1 MMRSILCVVFAVV
14 VWFGSGSY
22 AAGAS
27 VELFSPEGSVK
38 DIRQVTA
45 RFSEQMAAFGDPRPS
60 DPFTVQCPGKGQGR
74 WIDGKN
80 WSYDFDET
88 LPAGVSCT
96 FALRQNLRTL
106 AGAAV
111 TGRRTFTFN
120 TGGPSVRE
128 SDPWA
133 DSNEVE
139 EGQTFLFRLDAP
151 ATEASMMKNVSC
163 SIEGVRER
171 VGIRLITGEERKRV
185 LREMGVSKKEQDSAV
200 LFQCRQAFPPGA
212 HVKIVWGRGVA
223 SRSGVATTKDQVLSY
238 RARGPFTAK
247 FRCMKE
253 KPQGGCIP
261 LSPMRLVFSAPISK
275 EDAAKIAVVTGKD
288 AAKSMAWKP
297 GTEEDG
303 ESDVSY
309 LTFRGPFPE
318 KSLLNVHIP
327 AGLRDISGRS
337 LSNADRFPLP
347 VRTDTYPALAK
358 FPDRFGV
365 VESGREAILPVTVRN
380 IEGEIETWLTRGNEA
395 GKPGQGDR
403 KDNSGQPVPK
413 GGARQA
419 GETSVPAEMKGG
431 IHKTADDADA
441 SVIAW
446 LHKLAASPRERSILK
461 GAPGS
466 RALSIPKPGG
476 TKEFEVVGIPLS
488 EPGFYV
494 VEIESLMLGQ
504 RLLEKPG
511 PVYVPTAA
519 LVTNMA
525 AHFKWGRESS
535 LVFVTAL
542 DSGEPVPDAAV
553 TLRDCKGGLVWQGR
567 ADEKGIA
574 RIAKRLPNAAS
585 LPQCRRGKEE
595 KDLYYEYSRVLSG
608 ITGGLFVFARSGKDM
623 TFTHSSWDD
632 GIESWRFNL
641 PGEYGDRSREPL
653 IAHTVF
659 DRTLL
664 RVGETV
670 HMKHFLRQ
678 RTMEGLFV
686 PPGIGNISEAVILHE
701 GSGEKYTLGL
711 TWKGN
716 GTAGNTWKIPLA
728 AKLGT
733 YNVYLR
739 SAPAAGK
746 RETLGEHSGSF
757 RVEQFRVPLMRG
769 FIRGPREPA
778 IDARSVDLD
787 VDLRYLSGG
796 AAADHPVRIRSEME
810 QKHISFDDYE
820 DFIFSTG
827 RVKTG
832 VEKVGETDD
841 RLAGDD
847 AQEDDEEGGG
857 STRARIDRFGKPRV
871 RLKTVE
877 LNLDRNGTARTTIKD
892 LPSSDVPREIVSELE
907 FRDPNGEVQTSS
919 TRTPLYPSMVHTGI
933 FASGDTPAETLKYQ
947 VVVVDLTGKP
957 QPGSDVTVRVFKRS
971 TYSHRRRITGG
982 FYAFDN
988 TTETKEAG
996 EHCKGKTDANGI
1008 LYCGGKAPAT
1018 GRMVIEAEAKD
1029 SRGNVSS
1036 TNREVTVYGK
1046 DDTWYEA
1053 RNDDRIDLI
1062 PRRRQVD
1069 PGETMSFEAR
1079 MPFSTATALVTVER
1093 EGVMDAYVR
1102 KVSRENPVIDVPV
1115 KVSYVPNVFVSALVV
1130 RGRLAGTHPTAS
1142 FDPGKPAYRLGI
1154 AEVRVGLKP
1163 HALKVKV
1170 ETDRKTYGVRQK
1182 VKARISVRTPD
1193 GSVPSKG
1200 SEAALAVVDEGLLEL
1215 KPNLSWGLLDA
1226 MMRRKGYG
1234 MSTATSQMMVIGKRH
1249 FGRKALP
1256 HGGGGGKQLTRE
1268 LFDTLVYWKSA
1279 VPLDDSGEADVVF
1292 DLNDSLTSFR
1302 VVAIASSGSD
1312 LFGTGAQTIRTTQ
1325 DLMVL
1330 SGLPGLVR
1338 EGDRFTAGFTV
1349 RNASTRN
1356 MDVEV
1361 NVKLR
1366 GGKAPQSFAPLSLA
1380 IPAGEAREAAWQV
1393 IVPSGVAKLDYEVSA
1408 REASGDARDEL
1419 KATQTVVPAV
1429 SVRVMQATLTQVK
1442 DALKMDV
1449 ERPADAEPDRGGV
1462 AVTLRPKLSEG
1473 LGGVVEYMGRYP
1485 YTCLEQKVSKAV
1497 ALQDREMWKNIMAEA
1512 PAYLDTDGLAKYFP
1526 LMTRGSDT
1534 LTSYLLSISG
1544 ESGYEIPQEVRAR
1557 MIKGLKGFV
1566 EGKVVRGSALQAPD
1580 LSIRKMAAVAALS
1593 RHGQAGAQLLTT
1605 IDIEPDLW
1613 PTSAV
1618 LDWIDVLRR
1627 TRGIADGQGRLKKAA
1642 QILRSRL
1649 NLQGTVMGLSTERS
1663 DQLWWLMVSTDLNCA
1678 RTLIASMEIG
1688 TWGED
1693 VPRIAR
1699 GLVSRMKRGRL
1710 DTTTANAW
1718 GVLALQMFSRKYES
1732 APVKGTSTLTLAGK
1746 QGTISWAESAKGGS
1760 LTLPWPG
1767 KRSALAIDHRGEGRP
1782 WASVQSL
1789 AAVPLKAP
1797 LASGYTIKRTI
1808 TAVER
1813 KVPDAWTRG
1822 DVMRVRL
1829 EIDARTDMTWVV
1841 VSDPIPSGA
1850 AILGSGLGQ
1859 DSALL
1864 SRQGRQRGWAWE
1876 AYRERSFEALRVYYE
1891 FVPRGKWTVEYS
1903 VRLNND
1909 GMFRMPATRVEALY
1923 SPEMY
1928 GEIPNPPV
1936 EVRK

>member
-1 MMRSILCVVFAVV
+1 MMRNILCVVFAVV
-14 VWFGSGSY
+14 VWFTLGGY

-38 DIRQVTA
+38 DIRQVTV
-45 RFSEQMAAFGDPRPS
+45 RFSEQMVAFGDPRPAE
-60 DPFTVQCPGKGQGR
+60 PFAVQCAGKGQGR

-80 WSYDFDET
+80 WSYDFEKT
-88 LPAGVSCT
+88 LPAGMSCT
-96 FALRQNLRTL
+96 FALKQSLKTL
-106 AGAAV
+106 AGTPV
-111 TGRRTFTFN
+111 TGKRTFTFN

-128 SDPWA
+128 SEPWA
-133 DSNEVE
+133 DGNEVE

-151 ATEASMMKNVSC
+151 ATETSIVKNVSC

-171 VGIRLITGEERKRV
+171 VGIRLITGEERKK
-185 LREMGVSKKEQDSAV
+185 LLFDMGVSKKEEENAV
-200 LFQCRQAFPPGA
+200 LFQCRQTFPPKA

-223 SRSGVATTKDQVLSY
+223 SKSGVVTTKDQVLSY
-238 RARGPFTAK
+238 RARGPFTAR

-261 LSPMRLVFSAPISK
+261 LSPMRLIFSAPISK
-275 EDAAKIAVVTGKD
+275 KDAAKITIATGKE
-288 AAKSMAWKP
+288 AAKGKAWKP
-297 GTEEDG
+297 VIDEDG
-303 ESDVSY
+303 ESDITY
-309 LTFRGPFPE
+309 ITFQGPFPE
-318 KSLLNVHIP
+318 KSLLNVHLP
-327 AGLRDISGRS
+327 VGLRDISGRS
-337 LSNADRFPLP
+337 LANADKFPLP
-347 VRTDTYPALAK
+347 VRTHTYPALAK

-365 VESGREAILPVTVRN
+365 VESGKEAILPVTVRN
-380 IEGEIETWLTRGNEA
+380 IEGEIETWLARGDET
-395 GKPGQGDR
+395 GKPGQVDR
-403 KDNSGQPVPK
+403 KDSAGQPAPK
-413 GGARQA
+413 GQAREA
-419 GETSVPAEMKGG
+419 GKVSVPGEMKGG
-431 IHKTADDADA
+431 IHKTAEDADA
-441 SVIAW
+441 SIIAW
-446 LHKLAASPRERSILK
+446 LHKLAASPRERSVLK
-461 GAPGS
+461 GTS
-466 RALSIPKPGG
+466 SSSVVSIPRPGG
-476 TKEFEVVGIPLS
+476 TKEFEVIGIPLR

-567 ADEKGIA
+567 SDEKGIA
-574 RIAKRLPNAAS
+574 RIAKPLPGAGN
-585 LPQCRRGKEE
+585 LPQCRRAKEE
-595 KDLYYEYSRVLSG
+595 KDLYYEYSRALSG
-608 ITGGLFVFARSGKDM
+608 MTGGLFVFARSGKDM
-623 TFTHSSWDD
+623 TFTHSSWDE

-641 PGEYGDRSREPL
+641 PGDHDDGRREPL

-664 RVGETV
+664 RAGETV
-670 HMKHFLRQ
+670 HMKHFVRQ
-678 RTMEGLFV
+678 RTMEGLSV
-686 PPGIGNISEAVILHE
+686 PPDIRSISEAVIVHV
-701 GSGEKYTLGL
+701 GSEEKYTLGL

-716 GTAGNTWKIPLA
+716 GTAENTWKIPLA

-739 SAPAAGK
+739 RAPLAGK
-746 RETLGEHSGSF
+746 RETTGELSGSF

-769 FIRGPREPA
+769 FIRGPKEHA
-778 IDARSVDLD
+778 IDTRSVDLD
-787 VDLRYLSGG
+787 VDVRYLSGG
-796 AAADHPVRIRSEME
+796 AAADHPVKIRSQME
-810 QKHISFDDYE
+810 QKHISFGDYE

-832 VEKVGETDD
+832 TEKLGETGD
-841 RLAGDD
+841 RFAEDD
-847 AQEDDEEGGG
+847 ASEDDEVGEG
-857 STRARIDRFGKPRV
+857 SERVRTDRFGRPRV
-871 RLKTVE
+871 HLKTVE
-877 LNLDRNGTARTTIKD
+877 LNLDRNGTARTTIGD
-892 LPSSDVPREIVSELE
+892 LPPSDVPREILSELE

-919 TRTPLYPSMVHTGI
+919 ARTPLYPSMLHTGI
-933 FASGDTPAETLKYQ
+933 FASGDWPAETLKYQ
-947 VVVVDLTGKP
+947 VVVLDLKGKP
-957 QPGSDVTVRVFKRS
+957 QPGSEVTVRVFKRS

-988 TTETKEAG
+988 TTETKEIG
-996 EHCKGKTDANGI
+996 EHCRGKTDVNGI

-1018 GRMVIEAEAKD
+1018 GRIVIQAEAKD

-1053 RNDDRIDLI
+1053 RNDDRIDLV
-1062 PRRRQVD
+1062 PLRRQVD
-1069 PGETMSFEAR
+1069 PGETMSFEVR
-1079 MPFSTATALVTVER
+1079 MPFRAATALVTVER
-1093 EGVMDAYVR
+1093 EGVMDAYIR
-1102 KVSRENPVIDVPV
+1102 KVSRENPVIDIPV
-1115 KVSYVPNVFVSALVV
+1115 KPNYVPNVFVSALVI
-1130 RGRLAGTHPTAS
+1130 RGRLAGTQPTAS

-1182 VKARISVRTPD
+1182 VKARISVRVPD
-1193 GSVPSKG
+1193 GSAPPKG

-1215 KPNLSWGLLDA
+1215 KPNLSWGLLEA
-1226 MMRRKGYG
+1226 MMRRKGYE

-1279 VPLDDSGEADVVF
+1279 IPLDDSGEADVAF
-1292 DLNDSLTSFR
+1292 DLNDSLTSFK

-1312 LFGTGAQTIRTTQ
+1312 LFGTGAETIRTTQ

-1349 RNASTRN
+1349 RNASNRH

-1361 NVKLR
+1361 GLTLR
-1366 GGKAPQSFAPLSLA
+1366 GGKAPQSFAPLSLP
-1380 IPAGEAREAAWQV
+1380 IPAGQAREATWQV
-1393 IVPSGVAKLDYEVSA
+1393 VVPSDAVKLDYEVSA
-1408 REASGDARDEL
+1408 KDASGDARDML
-1419 KATQTVVPAV
+1419 KAAQKVVPAV
-1429 SVRVMQATLTQVK
+1429 NVRVIQATLTQVK

-1449 ERPADAEPDRGGV
+1449 ERPAAAEPDRGGV
-1462 AVTLRPKLSEG
+1462 AVTLKPRLSEG

-1485 YTCLEQKVSKAV
+1485 YVCLEQKVSKAV
-1497 ALQDREMWKNIMAEA
+1497 ALQDREMWKDIMAQA
-1512 PAYLDTDGLAKYFP
+1512 PAYLDGDGLAKYFP
-1526 LMTRGSDT
+1526 LMTRGSDV
-1534 LTSYLLSISG
+1534 LTSYLLSISS
-1544 ESGYEIPQEVRAR
+1544 ESGYEIPQNVRAGMVR
-1557 MIKGLKGFV
+1557 GLKGFV
-1566 EGKVVRGSALQAPD
+1566 EGKVVRHSALEAPD
-1580 LSIRKMAAVAALS
+1580 LSVRKMAAVAALA
-1593 RHGQAGAQLLTT
+1593 RHGQASAQLLTT
-1605 IDIEPDLW
+1605 IDIEPNLW

-1627 TRGIADGQGRLKKAA
+1627 TRGIANAEGNLKKAA
-1642 QILRSRL
+1642 QILRGRL

-1678 RTLIASMEIG
+1678 RTLIASMDMG
-1688 TWGED
+1688 AWGED

-1699 GLVSRMKRGRL
+1699 GLISRMKRGRW

-1718 GVLALQMFSRKYES
+1718 GVLALQKFSRKYES
-1732 APVKGTSTLTLAGK
+1732 AVVKGASSITLGGK
-1746 QGTISWAESAKGGS
+1746 QGTVSWTDSAKGGS
-1760 LTLPWPG
+1760 LVLPWPAR
-1767 KRSALAIDHRGEGRP
+1767 KSTLTIDHSGEGRP

-1789 AAVPLKAP
+1789 AAVPLKGP
-1797 LASGYTIKRTI
+1797 LASGYTIKKTV

-1813 KVPDAWTRG
+1813 RSPDAWTRG

-1829 EIDARTDMTWVV
+1829 EIDARADMTWVV

-1909 GMFRMPATRVEALY
+1909 GVFRLPETRVEALY
-1923 SPEMY
+1923 APEMF

>member
-1 MMRSILCVVFAVV
+1 MFRNILCVVFAAV
-14 VWFGSGSY
+14 VWLGAGSY
-22 AAGAS
+22 ASGAS
-27 VELFSPEGSVK
+27 VGLFSPEGSVK
-38 DIRQVTA
+38 DIRQVTV
-45 RFSEQMAAFGDPRPS
+45 RFTDQMVAFGDPRPA
-60 DPFTVQCPGKGQGR
+60 DPFTVQCAGKGQGR
-74 WIDGKN
+74 WIDGNN
-80 WSYDFDET
+80 WSYDFEKA
-88 LPAGVSCT
+88 LPAGLSCT
-96 FALRQNLRTL
+96 FALKQNLKTL
-106 AGAAV
+106 AGAPV

-133 DSNEVE
+133 EGSEVE

-151 ATEASMMKNVSC
+151 ATQASIMKNVSC
-163 SIEGVRER
+163 SIEGVREQ
-171 VGIRLITGEERKRV
+171 VAIRLITGEERRRV
-185 LREMGVSKKEQDSAV
+185 LRGMAVPKKEEDNVV
-200 LFQCRQAFPPGA
+200 LFQCRQTFPPKA
-212 HVKIVWGRGVA
+212 HVKVIWGRGVA
-223 SRSGVATTKDQVLSY
+223 SKSGVATTKDQVLSY
-238 RARGPFTAK
+238 RARGPFTAR

-261 LSPMRLVFSAPISK
+261 LSPMRLIFSAPISK
-275 EDAAKIAVVTGKD
+275 KDAAKIMISTGKD
-288 AAKSMAWKP
+288 AAKKLTWKP
-297 GTEEDG
+297 GIDEEG
-303 ESDVSY
+303 ESDIAY

-318 KSLLNVHIP
+318 KSLLSVHLP
-327 AGLRDISGRS
+327 EGLRDISGRS
-337 LSNADRFPLP
+337 LSNVDKFPLP

-365 VESGREAILPVTVRN
+365 VESGKEAFLPVTVRN
-380 IEGEIETWLTRGNEA
+380 IEEDIETWLARGDE
-395 GKPGQGDR
+395 GG
-403 KDNSGQPVPK
+403 NSGPGGRKENSVQPASKDQAREGGGVPL
-413 GGARQA
+413 A
-419 GETSVPAEMKGG
+419 GEIKAG
-431 IHKTADDADA
+431 IHKAAEDADA

-446 LHKLAASPRERSILK
+446 LHRLAASPRERSLLK
-461 GAPGS
+461 GVPGS
-466 RALSIPKPGG
+466 HAVTIPKPGG
-476 TKEFEVVGIPLS
+476 TKEFEVIGIPLS
-488 EPGFYV
+488 EPGFYI

-525 AHFKWGRESS
+525 AHLKWGRESS

-542 DSGEPVPDAAV
+542 DSGEPVPNASV
-553 TLRDCKGGLVWQGR
+553 TLRDCKGGLIWQGK

-574 RIAKRLPNAAS
+574 RIAKRLPNVSS

-595 KDLYYEYSRVLSG
+595 KGLYYEYSRVLSG
-608 ITGGLFVFARSGKDM
+608 IRGGLFVFARNGKDM

-632 GIESWRFNL
+632 GIESWRFGL
-641 PGEYGDRSREPL
+641 PGEYDDGRGEPV

-664 RVGETV
+664 RAGETL
-670 HMKHFLRQ
+670 HMKHFARQ

-686 PPGIGNISEAVILHE
+686 PPDLGSINEAVIVHV
-701 GSGEKYTLGL
+701 GSDEKYTMDL

-716 GTAGNTWKIPLA
+716 GTAENTWKIPLA

-733 YNVYLR
+733 YNIYLR
-739 SAPAAGK
+739 RTPAPG
-746 RETLGEHSGSF
+746 RRGVLGQLSGSF

-769 FIRGPREPA
+769 FIRGPKEPA

-787 VDLRYLSGG
+787 IDVRYLSGG
-796 AAADHPVRIRSEME
+796 PASDHPVRIRSEME
-810 QKHISFDDYE
+810 QKYISFDDYE
-820 DFIFSTG
+820 DYIFSRG

-832 VEKVGETDD
+832 IEKLGEAADS
-841 RLAGDD
+841 LAGDD
-847 AQEDDEEGGG
+847 GSGDDESEEGAAR
-857 STRARIDRFGKPRV
+857 TRTDRFGRPRL
-871 RLKTVE
+871 RLKTVD
-877 LNLDRNGTARTTIKD
+877 LKLDRNGTARTTLGD
-892 LPSSDVPREIVSELE
+892 LPPSDVPREILSELE

-919 TRTPLYPSMVHTGI
+919 TRIPVYPSMLHTGI
-933 FASGDTPAETLKYQ
+933 QARGDGPTGILRYQ
-947 VVVVDLTGKP
+947 VVVLDLTGKP
-957 QPGSDVTVRVFKRS
+957 QADSEVTVRVFKRS

-988 TTETKEAG
+988 TTETKEIG
-996 EHCKGKTDANGI
+996 EHCKGKTDANGV
-1008 LYCGGKAPAT
+1008 LYCEGKAPVT
-1018 GRMVIEAEAKD
+1018 GRIVMEAEAKD
-1029 SRGNVSS
+1029 SRGNISS

-1069 PGETMSFEAR
+1069 PGETMSFEVR
-1079 MPFSTATALVTVER
+1079 MPFHAATALVSVER
-1093 EGVMDAYVR
+1093 EGVMDAYIK
-1102 KVSRENPVIDVPV
+1102 KVSRENPLIDIPV
-1115 KVSYVPNVFVSALVV
+1115 KTNYVPNIFVSAFLV
-1130 RGRLAGTHPTAS
+1130 RGRLAGTQPTAS

-1154 AEVRVGLKP
+1154 AEVRVGWKP
-1163 HALKVKV
+1163 HVLKVRV

-1193 GSVPSKG
+1193 GSAPPKG
-1200 SEAALAVVDEGLLEL
+1200 SEVAVAVVDEGLLEL
-1215 KPNLSWGLLDA
+1215 KPNLSWGLLEA
-1226 MMRRKGYG
+1226 MMRRKGYE

-1268 LFDTLVYWKSA
+1268 LFDTLVYWKSV
-1279 VPLDDSGEADVVF
+1279 VPLDSDGEADVVF

-1302 VVAIASSGSD
+1302 VVAIASSGKD
-1312 LFGTGAQTIRTTQ
+1312 LFGTGAETIRTTQ

-1349 RNASTRN
+1349 RNSSARQ
-1356 MDVEV
+1356 MDVTV
-1361 NVKLR
+1361 GLTLS
-1366 GGKAPQSFAPLSLA
+1366 GGKTSQPFAPLQLA
-1380 IPAGEAREAAWQV
+1380 IPAGQAREAAWQV
-1393 IVPSGVAKLDYEVSA
+1393 TVPPGAVKLDYEVSA
-1408 REASGDARDEL
+1408 KEASGEAADML
-1419 KATQTVVPAV
+1419 KATQKVVPAV
-1429 SVRVMQATLTQVK
+1429 NVRVVQATLTQVK
-1442 DALKMDV
+1442 DTLKMDV

-1462 AVTLRPKLSEG
+1462 AVTLRPRLAEG
-1473 LGGVVEYMGRYP
+1473 LDGIIDYMRRYP
-1485 YTCLEQKVSKAV
+1485 YVCLEQKTSRAV
-1497 ALQDREMWKNIMAEA
+1497 ALHDREMWKDLMTQL

-1526 LMTRGSDT
+1526 LMTRGSDV
-1534 LTSYLLSISG
+1534 LTSYLLSISSA
-1544 ESGYEIPQEVRAR
+1544 SGYEIPQNVRAR
-1557 MIKGLKGFV
+1557 MIRGLKGFV
-1566 EGKVVRGSALQAPD
+1566 EGKVVRRSALQTAD
-1580 LSIRKMAAVAALS
+1580 LSIRKMAAVAALA
-1593 RHGQAGAQLLTT
+1593 RHGQASAQLLTT
-1605 IDIEPDLW
+1605 IDIEPNLW

-1618 LDWIDVLRR
+1618 LDWMDVLRR
-1627 TRGIADGQGRLKKAA
+1627 MPGIADGQGKLDRAA

-1649 NLQGTVMGLSTERS
+1649 NLQGTTMGLSTERS
-1663 DQLWWLMVSTDLNCA
+1663 DQLWWLMVSTDLNLA
-1678 RTLIASMEIG
+1678 RTLIATMETG

-1699 GLVSRMKRGRL
+1699 GLVQRMKRGRF

-1718 GVLALQMFSRKYES
+1718 GVLALRKFSRKYES
-1732 APVKGTSTLTLAGK
+1732 AAVKGTSSVALGGR
-1746 QGTISWAESAKGGS
+1746 QDSFSWADNAKGS
-1760 LTLPWPG
+1760 NLMLPWPG
-1767 KRSALAIDHRGEGRP
+1767 KRSVLAIDHRGEGRP

-1789 AAVPLKAP
+1789 AAVPLRTP
-1797 LASGYTIKRTI
+1797 LSSGYTIKKTI
-1808 TAVER
+1808 TEVER
-1813 KVPDAWTRG
+1813 KAPGVWTRG

-1829 EIDARTDMTWVV
+1829 EIDARSDMTWVV

-1859 DSALL
+1859 DSTLL
-1864 SRQGRQRGWAWE
+1864 SRQGRERGWVWE

-1909 GMFRMPATRVEALY
+1909 GVFRLPETRVEALY
-1923 SPEMY
+1923 APEMF